1 MTVSESISN
10 EAVFLGISACVGAG
24 LFFLYDILR
33 IFRRIKKHGVIL
45 VGVEDLIY
53 WLICTVVVFL
63 MIYQENDGMVRGFA
77 LGGILAGM
85 IVYYF
90 LLSRYV
96 IKINVLVWKKIL
108 GVIGKIFSVL
118 LGPLIKY
125 GKKIL
130 SFFGRQLKKLC
141 KAVKMGLCKL

>member
-1 MTVSESISN
+1 MTVSEGISN
-10 EAVFLGISACVGAG
+10 EAIFLGISACVGGG

-45 VGVEDLIY
+45 VGIEDLLY

-77 LGGILAGM
+77 LGGILIGM
-85 IVYYF
+85 LVYYSLF
-90 LLSRYV
+90 SRYV
-96 IKINVLVWKKIL
+96 IKINVFVWKKIL
-108 GVIGKIFSVL
+108 GVLGKIGSVL
-118 LGPLIKY
+118 FGPVIKY
-125 GKKIL
+125 GRKIL
-130 SFFGRQLKKLC
+130 SFFGRQLKKLY